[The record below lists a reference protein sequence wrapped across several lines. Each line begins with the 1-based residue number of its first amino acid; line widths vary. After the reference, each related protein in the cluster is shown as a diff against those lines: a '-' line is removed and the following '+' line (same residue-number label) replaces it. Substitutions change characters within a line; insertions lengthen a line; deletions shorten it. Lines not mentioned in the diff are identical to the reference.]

1 MIARTALATPH
12 WDPRC
17 GGRLSYRSGK
27 ASIACPFVMKARR
40 GGVPQSAGRPC
51 GRIEIPACEVPR
63 KATLLSLM
71 RPSFL
76 LRFGCGSRIRVHRSS
91 HAVSVVFLTSDFCFL
106 TSWPRRSRAVG
117 CGACAVPPV
126 IACKKACISSVSAG
140 VLACLDG
147 KRRPWFRP
155 PASGSDSPNEPPSP
169 PMPLPGRSQSP
180 ISRLRPRDNLQSR
193 QKGATG
199 RAQKKLQELAALHKG
214 ATCSPGA
221 QTLLSA
227 RPFRRQAG
235 VSTLQVSSIP
245 PHGETTLVVVVTPR

>member
-40 GGVPQSAGRPC
+40 GGVPQSAGRPG

-63 KATLLSLM
+63 KATHLSLM

-76 LRFGCGSRIRVHRSS
+76 LRFGCPSTRLRALSS
-91 HAVSVVFLTSDFCFL
+91 SK
-106 TSWPRRSRAVG
+106 RRHSRAVSSEG
-117 CGACAVPPV
+117 RGACAVPPV
-126 IACKKACISSVSAG
+126 IRRKKACISSVSAG

-155 PASGSDSPNEPPSP
+155 PASGSDPPNEPPSP

-214 ATCSPGA
+214 APRPPGA
-221 QTLLSA
+221 RTLLSA
-227 RPFRRQAG
+227 RPFCGRAG
-235 VSTLQVSSIP
+235 VPTLQVPSIP
-245 PHGETTLVVVVTPR
+245 PLGETTLAAVVTPR